1 MSVAK
6 IAAAHAKRQV
16 ALAKRAARETWRLWR
31 QVDQGNI
38 AASWQQKLPGAV
50 SLVTTS
56 QKMAAASSAG
66 YVDDV
71 AAALGANRPA
81 AGRLLA
87 SAFAGI
93 SSDGRGLADL
103 LEQPVITALRKIGD
117 GATPQRALASGAVH
131 LDMLVRTQLADAGR
145 VADGVAIAVRPQ
157 LTGYVRMLVGKTC
170 SRCLILAGRRY
181 EWNKGFARHPRCD
194 CRHVPVAEDVP
205 DDVRTDP
212 RANFNALDHAAQ
224 DKLLGKAAAQA
235 ARDGADLSQLVNA
248 RSGMTSAGTTLTGA
262 TRTGLAGRRLRGK
275 PRLMPEEIYRVA
287 DGDRDEAVRLLRLHA
302 YII

>member
-1 MSVAK
+1 MSVAQ

-16 ALAKRAARETWRLWR
+16 ALAKRAARETHRLWR
-31 QVDQGNI
+31 RVDPGNI
-38 AASWQQKLPGAV
+38 ASSWRQMLPGAV
-50 SLVTTS
+50 GMVATS

-71 AAALGANRPA
+71 AAALSADGPA
-81 AGRLLA
+81 GGRLLP

-93 SSDGRGLADL
+93 ASDGRGLTDL
-103 LEQPVITALRKIGD
+103 LEQPVLTALRKIAG
-117 GATPQRALASGAVH
+117 GASPQRALASGAVE

-145 VADGVAIAVRPQ
+145 VADGVAVTVRPQ
-157 LTGYVRMLVGKTC
+157 MTGYVRMLVGKTC

-212 RANFNALDHAAQ
+212 RAHFNALDTAAQ

-248 RSGMTSAGTTLTGA
+248 RSGMTAAGTTLAGTSKS
-262 TRTGLAGRRLRGK
+262 GLAGRRLRGAA
-275 PRLMPEEIYRVA
+275 RLMPEEIYRVA
-287 DGDRDEAVRLLRLHA
+287 NGDRDEAVRLLRLHA